1 MDYKSLAEQF
11 LINTFELNKQ
21 KHQQVMD
28 ESMKGEHFVLYYLY
42 NLNNNAVPSEIS
54 EIMGVSS
61 ARIAAVLNKLENK
74 GLITREIDL
83 KDRRRILVKL
93 STEGNKKAKEQRQ
106 LVMDKTIE
114 VLKLLGEEDAK
125 EFVRITSKLANLSLI
140 NLNNEWK

>member
-11 LINTFELNKQ
+11 LMNTFEINKQ

-114 VLKLLGEEDAK
+114 VLKLLGKEDAK

-140 NLNNEWK
+140 NLNNE

>member
-11 LINTFELNKQ
+11 LMNTFELNKQ

-114 VLKLLGEEDAK
+114 VLKLLGKEDAK

-140 NLNNEWK
+140 NLNNE